1 MINDKDRGFLL
12 GDGVFETM
20 QILNRV
26 ALWRTEHLARMEKS
40 ATLLGIP
47 FQAEEINAMMDRV
60 LVRISPSHQVMRI
73 SMSRGMTA
81 RGLAED
87 GDAPKVVLSCDTMD
101 AGIIG
106 KPLSLITSSLRR
118 NPASISDRNKT
129 LSYVNS
135 VYAAREAKARGADDA
150 LMLNL
155 DGRVASMSVA
165 NVFTLNG
172 TVLAT
177 PPEEDG
183 ILPGIIRRY
192 VIDHAAD
199 WGYSVEVRSIEPDEL
214 ASADLVFI
222 TNSLRL
228 AAPIHQLDGKSLQ
241 KGDATALVKHLRI
254 AAEAQFGTQLVE
266 KRT

>member
-1 MINDKDRGFLL
+1 MINEKDRGFLL

-40 ATLLGIP
+40 AAKIGIP
-47 FQAEEINAMMDRV
+47 FQAEEINGMIDRV
-60 LVRISPSHQVMRI
+60 LSRIAPSHQVMRI
-73 SMSRGMTA
+73 NMSRGLTA

-87 GDAPKVVLSCDTMD
+87 GDAPKVVSSCDPMD
-101 AGIIG
+101 AAIIG

-135 VYAAREAKARGADDA
+135 VYAAREAKVRGADDA
-150 LMLNL
+150 LMLNI
-155 DGRVASMSVA
+155 DGLVASISVA
-165 NVFTLNG
+165 NVFIMNG
-172 TVLAT
+172 KVLAT

-183 ILPGIIRRY
+183 ILPGIIRRSI
-192 VIDHAAD
+192 IDNAAK
-199 WGYSVEVRSIEPDEL
+199 WGYAIEVRSIERDEL
-214 ASADLVFI
+214 ANADAVFI

-228 AAPIHQLDGKSLQ
+228 VAPVHQLDGERLQ
-241 KGDATALVKHLRI
+241 KGDTTALMNQVVA
-254 AAEAQFGTQLVE
+254 AAEAQCGAKLME
-266 KRT
+266 KKS